1 MSYYVI
7 DAFTATKFGG
17 NPAGVVIHENL
28 DEEFMQKFAAE
39 VRFSETAFI
48 KKIDNKNFDIK
59 FFTPTVQVE
68 LCGHATIA
76 SFKALLDSCAIEDNN
91 TYFMKTLA
99 GTLAV
104 EVNQSFIMME
114 QAEPQLGKIFDDY
127 DNLSYLFKIDKSK
140 IGDINFNLV
149 PQAVSTGLWD
159 IMLPIKTKDDLYALN
174 PNFKALA
181 EYTKINKVGGVHA
194 FTLDTEDGIAESRNF
209 CPLYGIDEEAATGTS
224 NGALT
229 YYLFHNHI
237 LNEFDQEY
245 SFLQGHSMGRPSNI
259 LTKLINKN
267 NPRVMVGGQAIILS
281 KGELC

>member
-1 MSYYVI
+1 VLSTLADTDVFLYSFLART
-7 DAFTATKFGG
+7 DFGVE
-17 NPAGVVIHENL
+17 P
-28 DEEFMQKFAAE
+28 
-39 VRFSETAFI
+39 
-48 KKIDNKNFDIK
+48 KNFDIK
-59 FFTPTVQVE
+59 FFTPTAQVD

-76 SFKALLDSCAIEDNN
+76 SFKALLDSCTIEDNN

-114 QAEPQLGKIFDDY
+114 QAEPRLGKIFDDY
-127 DNLSYLFKIDKSK
+127 DSLSSLFKIDKSQ
-140 IGDINFNLV
+140 IGDKTFNLV
-149 PQAVSTGLWD
+149 PQAASTGLWD
-159 IMLPIKTKDDLYALN
+159 IMLPLKTKDDLYALN
-174 PNFKALA
+174 PDFKALA

-194 FTLDTEDGIAESRNF
+194 FTLDTKEGIAESRNF

-259 LTKLINKN
+259 ITKLINKN
-267 NPRVMVGGQAIILS
+267 NPRVKVGGKAIILS